1 MRKEK
6 NVQMLVIVLLAV
18 AVVAMSIGFAGYSQI
33 LNIGGG
39 PEGSGATVNVKP
51 TSWKIHFLE
60 TTYKEKTGTG
70 YVASTS
76 HTVGETDVTF
86 ETNLVKPGDTFEFEI
101 DIKNDGNF
109 DANLKNITMTALT
122 AAQAKFLSYKI
133 NYDGTDYTQSTPNIS
148 NSTLNVGVTKKAT
161 VTVKYLQPASEA
173 DLPQTETPVS
183 LTASFGFEQAE

>member
-6 NVQMLVIVLLAV
+6 NVQMLVIALLAV
-18 AVVAMSIGFAGYSQI
+18 AIVAMSVGFAGYSQI
-33 LNIGGG
+33 LTIGGG
-39 PEGSGATVNVKP
+39 AEGTGATVNVKP

-60 TTYKEKTGTG
+60 STYQEKTGTG

-86 ETNLVKPGDTFEFEI
+86 VANLVKPGDTFEFDI
-101 DIKNDGNF
+101 NIKNDGSF
-109 DANLKNITMTALT
+109 DANLKNITMTSLT
-122 AAQAKFLSYKI
+122 DAQKKYLSYTI
-133 NYDGTDYTQSTPNIS
+133 SYDGTDYTQSTPSIS

-161 VTVKYLQPASEA
+161 VTVKYLQPASET
-173 DLPQTETPVS
+173 DLPQEETPVS